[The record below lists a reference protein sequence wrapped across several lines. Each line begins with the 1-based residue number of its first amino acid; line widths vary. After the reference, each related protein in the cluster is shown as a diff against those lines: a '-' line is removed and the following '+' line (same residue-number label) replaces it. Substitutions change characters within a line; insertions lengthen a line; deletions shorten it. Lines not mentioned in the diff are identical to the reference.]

1 MNSFSRLTAL
11 VLICVLTAAVTAG
24 TQDLYD
30 EATVRDIELTFS
42 QTNWWDL
49 LYQNMSTETCIEA
62 DMVVDGVS
70 YPQVGV
76 RFKGNSSASVWPAE
90 KMPFKI
96 KTDEYVPDQKL
107 YGYDTINLGNSFIDP
122 TFTREVVTYHTLRK
136 YMPAPLSN
144 YVRLWLNGTYWG
156 IYVNTEQVSGEFL
169 SEWFEDTDGN
179 RYKCDP
185 TGPGVMSTLK
195 WLGSNPALYYDSY
208 ELKSD
213 PTGSEWT
220 DLVDMIDVLNNDPV
234 ADHWTELAP
243 VLFIDRC
250 LWYLAACNLFCN
262 LDSYIGSGHNYYMYN
277 DPYEGRFS
285 PVTWDTNEAFGNF
298 PMIPGGP
305 PLTPTQLQQ
314 LSPLLNYGEN
324 DYPLISQLLDP
335 AAGIRGRQVYFAHFR
350 DMLNEEWNWT
360 DIGSLVQQYQD
371 LIEQDVINDTK
382 KLYSMS
388 DFYSNVTQ
396 NVQIGNR
403 TSCGL
408 KPFVENRRSY
418 LLNQS
423 YLTAS
428 APQISK
434 TVISPVD
441 PGPNDNVLVLTS
453 VTVSSA
459 TLGDV
464 DLYCRAGADSLYTKI
479 ALFDDGQHGD
489 GVAHDGLFGNWIP
502 AQASGTNVNYF
513 ILAQT
518 TAQTVSLDPIYGEN
532 NPYSYQVEP
541 EAGDNGVIINEF
553 LARNNT
559 VNQDEGGEYEDWIEL
574 YNENAFTVDLG
585 GTYLTDDITDLTK
598 WQIPAG
604 TSITAGGT
612 LLVWADNELD
622 EGPLHASFKL
632 DADGEEIVFVD
643 SDGASVLDYYSFGT
657 QAIDISTGRLFDG
670 EEAWVTFPVPSPDTL
685 NAPGTTGYRTYSA
698 LDSTANTLSLE
709 ATGTPVLSAP
719 ITFEIRNGPTSNW
732 VVFGLS
738 WNAHYSTYP
747 SDAVLLIAVPPFW
760 KSTLW
765 TNSSGTVDLGMT
777 IPNNP
782 SLVGLPVFA
791 QFLTFYSGP
800 VEASNALETTI
811 GP

>member
-1 MNSFSRLTAL
+1 MDSLSRLTAL
-11 VLICVLTAAVTAG
+11 VLACVLIWAVTAQS
-24 TQDLYD
+24 QDLYD
-30 EATVRDIELTFS
+30 ETIVRDIELTFH
-42 QTNWWDL
+42 QTGWWNL
-49 LYQNMSTETCIEA
+49 LYQNMASETCIEA
-62 DMVVDGVS
+62 DMVVDGIS

-96 KTDEYVPDQKL
+96 KTDEFVADQKL
-107 YGYDTINLGNSFIDP
+107 YGYDTINLGNSFMDP

-136 YMPAPLSN
+136 YMPAPMSN

-169 SEWFEDTDGN
+169 GEWFEDTDGN

-185 TGPGVMSTLK
+185 ASGGMATLV
-195 WLGSNPALYYDSY
+195 WLGTNPSLYYSYY

-234 ADHWTELAP
+234 TDHWTDLAP
-243 VLFIDRC
+243 LLFIDRC
-250 LWYLAACNLFCN
+250 LWYLAGCNLFCN

-285 PVTWDTNEAFGNF
+285 PITWDTNESFGNYARL
-298 PMIPGGP
+298 PGGP
-305 PLTPTQLQQ
+305 PLNPTQLQQ
-314 LSPLLNYGEN
+314 LSPLLNYGDN

-350 DMLNEEWNWT
+350 DMVNEEWNWT
-360 DIGSLVQQYQD
+360 NIGGLVQQYQD

-388 DFYSNVTQ
+388 YFYSNVTQ

-408 KPFVENRRSY
+408 QPFVENRRTY

-423 YLTAS
+423 SINAS
-428 APQISK
+428 APEISG
-434 TVISPVD
+434 TAISPTE
-441 PGPNDNVLVLTS
+441 PGPNDAVLVTAT
-453 VTVSSA
+453 VTVSGA

-464 DLYCRAGADSLYTKI
+464 DIYCRAARDDLYTKI
-479 ALFDDGQHGD
+479 SLYDDGQHGD
-489 GVAHDGLFGNWIP
+489 GAANDGLFGNWIP
-502 AQASGTNVNYF
+502 AQASGTRVDYF

-532 NPYSYQVEP
+532 NPYFYQVEP
-541 EAGDNGVIINEF
+541 EAGNNGVIINEF
-553 LARNNT
+553 LALNNT

-574 YNENAFTVDLG
+574 YNQNAFTVDLG
-585 GTYLTDDITDLTK
+585 GLYLTDDITDLTK

-604 TSITAGGT
+604 TSILAGET
-612 LLVWADNELD
+612 LLIWADNEID
-622 EGPLHASFKL
+622 EGPLHATFKL
-632 DADGEEIVFVD
+632 GGSGEEIAFVD
-643 SDGASVLDYYSFGT
+643 SDGSSVLDYYSFGVQET
-657 QAIDISTGRLFDG
+657 DISTGRLFDG
-670 EEAWVTFPVPSPDTL
+670 DESWVTFPVPSPDAL
-685 NAPGTTGYRTYSA
+685 NAPGTTGYRTFSA
-698 LDSTANTLSLE
+698 LESTVNTLSL
-709 ATGTPVLSAP
+709 AGSGTPVLSAP

-738 WNAHYSTYP
+738 WSAHYSTYP
-747 SDAVLLIAVPPFW
+747 SNAVRLIALPPFW
-760 KSTLW
+760 KSTRW
-765 TNSSGTVDLGMT
+765 TNASGAVDISMT

-782 SLVGLPVFA
+782 NLVGLPVFA
-791 QFLTFYSGP
+791 QCLTYYSGP

>member
-1 MNSFSRLTAL
+1 MNLFSRLTAL
-11 VLICVLTAAVTAG
+11 VLLFVLTAAAASHS
-24 TQDLYD
+24 QDLYD
-30 EATVRDIELTFS
+30 ETIVRDIELTFHQS
-42 QTNWWDL
+42 GWWNL
-49 LYQNMSTETCIEA
+49 LYQNMSSETCIEA
-62 DMVVDGVS
+62 DMVVDGIT
-70 YPQVGV
+70 YLDVGV

-96 KTDEYVPDQKL
+96 KTDEFVADQKL
-107 YGYDTINLGNSFIDP
+107 YGYDTINLGNSFMDP

-136 YMPAPLSN
+136 YMPAPMSN

-169 SEWFEDTDGN
+169 DEWFEDSDGN

-185 TGPGVMSTLK
+185 LSGGMATLK
-195 WLGSNPALYYDSY
+195 WLGSNPALYYNYY

-220 DLVDMIDVLNNDPV
+220 DLVDMIDILNNDPV
-234 ADHWTELAP
+234 ADHWTDLAP
-243 VLFIDRC
+243 VLFMDRC
-250 LWYLAACNLFCN
+250 LWYLAGCNLFCN

-285 PVTWDTNEAFGNF
+285 PVTWDTNESFGNF

-314 LSPLLNYGEN
+314 LSPLLNYGDN

-335 AAGIRGRQVYFAHFR
+335 AAGIRGRQAYYAHYR

-360 DIGSLVQQYQD
+360 NIGGLVQQYQD

-382 KLYSMS
+382 KLYSLS
-388 DFYSNVTQ
+388 YFYSNVTQ

-408 KPFVENRRSY
+408 QPFVENRRTY

-423 YLTAS
+423 YINAS
-428 APQISK
+428 APQISG
-434 TVISPVD
+434 TTISPTE
-441 PGPNDNVLVLTS
+441 PGPNDDVLVTAT
-453 VTVSSA
+453 VTVSGA

-464 DLYCRAGADSLYTKI
+464 DLYGRASVDSLYTK
-479 ALFDDGQHGD
+479 FSMYDDGQHGD
-489 GVAHDGLFGNWIP
+489 GAAGDDLFGNWIP
-502 AQASGTNVNYF
+502 AQTAGTKVDYF

-518 TAQTVSLDPIYGEN
+518 TAQTVSLDPIHGES
-532 NPYSYQVEP
+532 NPYDYQVEP
-541 EAGDNGVIINEF
+541 EAGNNGVLINEF
-553 LARNNT
+553 LALNNT

-574 YNENAFTVDLG
+574 YNQNAFTVDLG
-585 GTYLTDDITDLTK
+585 GLHLTDDITDLTK

-604 TSITAGGT
+604 TSILPGDT
-612 LLVWADNELD
+612 LLVWADNEID
-622 EGPLHASFKL
+622 EGPLHATFKL
-632 DADGEEIVFVD
+632 SGSGEEIAFVD
-643 SDGASVLDYYSFGT
+643 SDGASVLDYYAFGT
-657 QAIDISTGRLFDG
+657 QETDISTGRLIDG
-670 EEAWVTFPVPSPDTL
+670 GERWVTYPVPSPDAL

-698 LDSTANTLSLE
+698 LEPAANTLSLTG
-709 ATGTPVLSAP
+709 AGTPVLSAP

-738 WNAHYSTYP
+738 WNHNYSTYP
-747 SDAVLLIAVPPFW
+747 SGAVLLIGVPPFW
-760 KSTLW
+760 KTTLW
-765 TNSSGTVDLGMT
+765 TNGSGAVNLNMT

-782 SLVGLPVFA
+782 NLVGLPVYA
-791 QFLTFYSGP
+791 QCLTYYSGP
-800 VEASNALETTI
+800 VEAANGLETVI